1 MWLNHQCI
9 KFLECLRK
17 QDYYC
22 YYSSSSH
29 YYTTE
34 FSASC
39 CTLDTMKP
47 LKFPRKVEKNPN
59 YGGKKGFLL
68 ATVIIQNNLYHDVLD

>member
-1 MWLNHQCI
+1 
-9 KFLECLRK
+9 
-17 QDYYC
+17 
-22 YYSSSSH
+22 
-29 YYTTE
+29 
-34 FSASC
+34 
-39 CTLDTMKP
+39 MKP